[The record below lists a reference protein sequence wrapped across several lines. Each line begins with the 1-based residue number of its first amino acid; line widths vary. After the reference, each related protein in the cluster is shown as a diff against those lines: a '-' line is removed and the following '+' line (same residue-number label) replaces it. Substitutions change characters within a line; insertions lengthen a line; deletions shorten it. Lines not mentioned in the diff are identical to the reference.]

1 VRYPVMTTSD
11 ATAYLNSKRAGS
23 PLELDRFVKS
33 RGDGDDFDVTFVGE
47 LLADLASLKAKYGAD
62 GMKSQK
68 SSNLFEFEAARAI
81 HQRVKV
87 PAEVLA
93 DADFWL
99 WLAVA
104 HVGDIVEWRYGNP
117 EKGTGLPNYGIG
129 ARSENLM
136 YRLWLRADL
145 VLDDQSD
152 DRYHLCQRGQ
162 IDFYRSHLFRQG
174 YANARNFSRALLRF
188 QYPHVDT
195 TAPRLKVEQIR
206 ELVKRLRRLRANL
219 FLEILDETECRSVI
233 EDEAGRVP
241 ATA

>member
-23 PLELDRFVKS
+23 PLDLERLVKS
-33 RGDGDDFDVTFVGE
+33 RGDGEELDQTFVGE
-47 LLADLASLKAKYGAD
+47 LLVDLTLLKATYGTS

-68 SSNLFEFEAARAI
+68 NANQFEADAARVI
-81 HQRVKV
+81 HERVQQ
-87 PAEVLA
+87 PAEVVA

-104 HVGDIVEWRYGNP
+104 HFGAIVEWRYGNP
-117 EKGTGLPNYGIG
+117 DHGTGLPNYGIG

-145 VLDDQSD
+145 VLDEQSD
-152 DRYHLCQRGQ
+152 DRYHLCRRGQ

-174 YANARNFSRALLRF
+174 YANARDFSRALLRF
-188 QYPHVDT
+188 QYPHDDT

-219 FLEILDETECRSVI
+219 FLEVLDEKECRSVI

-241 ATA
+241 AAT

>member
-1 VRYPVMTTSD
+1 MTTSD

-23 PLELDRFVKS
+23 PIDLERLVKS
-33 RGDGDDFDVTFVGE
+33 RGDGEELDQTFVGE
-47 LLADLASLKAKYGAD
+47 LLVDLTSLKAKYD
-62 GMKSQK
+62 TSGMKSQK
-68 SSNLFEFEAARAI
+68 NANQFEADAARVI
-81 HQRVKV
+81 HERVQQ
-87 PAEVLA
+87 PAEVVA

-104 HVGDIVEWRYGNP
+104 HFGTIVEWRYGNP
-117 EKGTGLPNYGIG
+117 DNGTGLPNYGIG

-145 VLDDQSD
+145 VLDEQSD
-152 DRYHLCQRGQ
+152 DRYHLCRRGQ

-174 YANARNFSRALLRF
+174 YANARDFSRALLRF
-188 QYPHVDT
+188 QYPHDDT
-195 TAPRLKVEQIR
+195 TAPRLKVDQIR

-219 FLEILDETECRSVI
+219 FLEVLDEKECRSVI

-241 ATA
+241 AAT

>member
-1 VRYPVMTTSD
+1 MRYPVMTTSD

-23 PLELDRFVKS
+23 PLDLERLVKT
-33 RGDGDDFDVTFVGE
+33 RGDGDELHVAFVGE
-47 LLADLASLKAKYGAD
+47 LRADLVTLKAKYGD
-62 GMKSQK
+62 EGMKSQK
-68 SSNLFEFEAARAI
+68 SANQFEADAARAI
-81 HQRVKV
+81 HERVNA

-104 HVGDIVEWRYGNP
+104 HFGDVVEWRYGNP

-145 VLDDQSD
+145 VFDEHSD
-152 DRYHLCQRGQ
+152 DRYHLSRRGQ

-174 YANARNFSRALLRF
+174 YANARNFARALLRF
-188 QYPHVDT
+188 QYPHDDT
-195 TAPRLKVEQIR
+195 TAPRLKVDQIR

-219 FLEILDETECRSVI
+219 FMEILDEKECRSVI

-241 ATA
+241 AAT

>member
-1 VRYPVMTTSD
+1 MRYPVMTTSD
-11 ATAYLNSKRAGS
+11 ATAYLNSKRAGH
-23 PLELDRFVKS
+23 PLELERLVKC
-33 RGDGDDFDVTFVGE
+33 RGDGEELDQTFIDE
-47 LLADLASLKAKYGAD
+47 LRVDLATLKSKYGAD
-62 GMKSQK
+62 GMKSQR
-68 SSNLFEFEAARAI
+68 NANQFEAEAARSI
-81 HQRVKV
+81 HQRVNV

-104 HVGDIVEWRYGNP
+104 HFGDIVEWRYGNP

-145 VLDDQSD
+145 VFDEQFD
-152 DRYHLCQRGQ
+152 DRYHLCRRGQ

-188 QYPHVDT
+188 QYPHDDT
-195 TAPRLKVEQIR
+195 TAPHLKVEQIR

-219 FLEILDETECRSVI
+219 FLEILDEKECRSVI

-241 ATA
+241 AVA

>member
-1 VRYPVMTTSD
+1 MRYPVMTTSD
-11 ATAYLNSKRAGS
+11 ATAYLNSKRAGT
-23 PLELDRFVKS
+23 PLDLERLVKS
-33 RGDGDDFDVTFVGE
+33 RGEGDEINQSFIGD
-47 LLADLASLKAKYGAD
+47 LLADLASLKSKYGSD

-68 SSNLFEFEAARAI
+68 NANQFEADAARAI
-81 HQRVKV
+81 HQRVQV
-87 PAEVLA
+87 SVEILA

-104 HVGDIVEWRYGNP
+104 HFSHIVEWRFGNP

-145 VLDDQSD
+145 VLDEGAD
-152 DRYHLCQRGQ
+152 DRYHLCRCGQ

-174 YANARNFSRALLRF
+174 YANVRNFSRALLQF
-188 QYPHVDT
+188 QYPHNDT
-195 TAPRLKVEQIR
+195 TVPNLKVEQIR

-219 FLEILDETECRSVI
+219 FLEILDEKECRVVI
-233 EDEAGRVP
+233 EDEAARMSV
-241 ATA
+241 TA

>member
-1 VRYPVMTTSD
+1 MRYLVMTTGD
-11 ATAYLNSKRAGS
+11 ATAYLNSKRAGT
-23 PLELDRFVKS
+23 PLDLDRLVKS
-33 RGDGDDFDVTFVGE
+33 RGDGDEMDQSFIYD
-47 LLADLASLKAKYGAD
+47 LLADLASLKGKYGSD

-68 SSNLFEFEAARAI
+68 NANQFEAEAACAI
-81 HQRVKV
+81 HQRVQV
-87 PAEVLA
+87 PAEILA

-99 WLAVA
+99 WLAVV
-104 HVGDIVEWRYGNP
+104 HFGDIVEWRYGNP

-145 VLDDQSD
+145 VLDDGAG
-152 DRYHLCQRGQ
+152 DRYHLCRCGQ

-188 QYPHVDT
+188 QYPHSDT
-195 TAPRLKVEQIR
+195 TAPYLKVEQIR
-206 ELVKRLRRLRANL
+206 GLVKRLRRLRANL
-219 FLEILDETECRSVI
+219 FLEILDEKECRIVI
-233 EDEAGRVP
+233 EDEAGRMP